1 MLIDTR
7 NNTFNTHLSL
17 IDPSLWQCNLRQAI
31 VMYLHSNNISGST
44 GQSSSSPLHSSQ
56 TAPYHRRSYA
66 VTPAN
71 FHESEHYLPTCYT
84 CHLDTSPDL
93 NVNNKADN
101 HSSCNTLG
109 CNKTDSDNPL
119 VVNLSSTHL
128 NDHVISILSKGMK
141 FCPTPGERDKS
152 RAKADV
158 DEFHLKL
165 KYYLHFNNMSNLDD
179 EEERRCLRT
188 TRIGDDAFGHHEFKN
203 PSSWVPPPIIPLENF
218 IAQNNSD

>member
-1 MLIDTR
+1 MIQAFGNATFGKLLICIYTPTTYQALQDNLVRALYTR
-7 NNTFNTHLSL
+7 RKRHL
-17 IDPSLWQCNLRQAI
+17 I
-31 VMYLHSNNISGST
+31 T
-44 GQSSSSPLHSSQ
+44 G
-56 TAPYHRRSYA
+56 RSYA

-141 FCPTPGERDKS
+141 FCPTPGEPDKC
-152 RAKADV
+152 RAKADL

-165 KYYLHFNNMSNLDD
+165 KYYLHFNNM
-179 EEERRCLRT
+179 
-188 TRIGDDAFGHHEFKN
+188 K
-203 PSSWVPPPIIPLENF
+203 
-218 IAQNNSD
+218 